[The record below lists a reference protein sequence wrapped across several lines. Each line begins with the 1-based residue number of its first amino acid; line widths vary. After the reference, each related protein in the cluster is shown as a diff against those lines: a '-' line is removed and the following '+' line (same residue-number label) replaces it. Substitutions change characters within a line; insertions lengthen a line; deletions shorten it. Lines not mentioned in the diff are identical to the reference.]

1 MSEQVAEQVAQPEAA
16 PSMLETPAEVAQ
28 GGSGNG
34 FMEMIP
40 EELREHPSLAPI
52 KDVGNLA
59 RSYVNA
65 QRLIG
70 SDKVPLPANP
80 TDEDLDNIY
89 SRLGRPEDASGYEIA
104 TDGTLITEEVASAYA
119 DVAHK
124 LRLTPEQA
132 NGILEYYKGTIGQ
145 TEEEM
150 QQIAA
155 QQAEETA
162 AELRREWGRA
172 FEDKVALAKDVV
184 DQFAGSEILQMR
196 LEDGTMIGNHPA
208 FIKAFAAI
216 GDFKSTVT
224 SEDTISDGAVNRQF
238 TPAQA
243 QAEVDAI
250 MNDKTHPYWDRKNPV
265 ARDRAVQ
272 RMQDLMAM
280 IHD

>member
-1 MSEQVAEQVAQPEAA
+1 
-16 PSMLETPAEVAQ
+16 
-28 GGSGNG
+28 
-34 FMEMIP
+34 
-40 EELREHPSLAPI
+40 
-52 KDVGNLA
+52 
-59 RSYVNA
+59 VNA

-89 SRLGRPEDASGYEIA
+89 SKLGRPEDASGYEIA
-104 TDGTLITEEVASAYA
+104 TDGNIITEEVASAYA

-132 NGILEYYKGTIGQ
+132 NGILEYYKGSIGQ
-145 TEEEM
+145 TEEQM
-150 QQIAA
+150 QQFAE
-155 QQAEETA
+155 QQAEETT

-184 DQFAGSEILQMR
+184 DQFAGNEILQMR

-243 QAEVDAI
+243 QAEVDAV
-250 MNDKTHPYWDRKNPV
+250 MNDKSHPYWDRKNPV

-272 RMQDLMAM
+272 RMQELMAM
-280 IHD
+280 IHE

>member
-1 MSEQVAEQVAQPEAA
+1 MSEQVAEQVAQPEVA
-16 PSMLETPAEVAQ
+16 PSTLETPAEVAQ

-40 EELREHPSLAPI
+40 EELREHPSLSSI
-52 KDVGNLA
+52 KDVENLA

-70 SDKVPLPANP
+70 SDKVPLPVNP

-89 SRLGRPEDASGYEIA
+89 SRLGRPENASGYDISV
-104 TDGTLITEEVASAYA
+104 DGNLITEEIATEYA
-119 DVAHK
+119 DMAHK

-132 NGILEYYKGTIGQ
+132 NGVLEYYRNSINQ
-145 TEEEM
+145 SDEQM
-150 QQIAA
+150 QQVV
-155 QQAEETA
+155 QEQAEQTT
-162 AELRREWGRA
+162 AELQREWGRA
-172 FEDKVALAKDVV
+172 FEQKVALAREVV
-184 DQFAGSEILQMR
+184 DQFAGSEILQLR
-196 LEDGTMIGNHPA
+196 LDDGTLIGNHPA

-224 SEDTISDGAVNRQF
+224 SEDTISDSAMNRQF

-243 QAEVDAI
+243 QAEVDA
-250 MNDKTHPYWDRKNPV
+250 MLNDKSHAYWDRKNPV
-265 ARDRAVQ
+265 ARERAVQ

-280 IHD
+280 IHE

>member
-1 MSEQVAEQVAQPEAA
+1 MSEQVAEQVAQPEVA
-16 PSMLETPAEVAQ
+16 PSTLETPAEVAQ

-40 EELREHPSLAPI
+40 EELREHPSLSSI
-52 KDVGNLA
+52 KDVENLA

-70 SDKVPLPANP
+70 SDKVPLPVNP

-89 SRLGRPEDASGYEIA
+89 SRLGRPESPSGYEISV
-104 TDGTLITEEVASAYA
+104 DGNLITEEIATEYA
-119 DVAHK
+119 DMAHK

-132 NGILEYYKGTIGQ
+132 NGVLEYYRNSINQ
-145 TEEEM
+145 SDEQM
-150 QQIAA
+150 QQVV
-155 QQAEETA
+155 QEQAEKTT
-162 AELRREWGRA
+162 AELQREWGRA
-172 FEDKVALAKDVV
+172 FEQKVALAREVV
-184 DQFAGSEILQMR
+184 DQFAGSEILQLR
-196 LEDGTMIGNHPA
+196 LDDGTLIGNHPA

-224 SEDTISDGAVNRQF
+224 SEDTISDSAMNRQF

-243 QAEVDAI
+243 QAEVDA
-250 MNDKTHPYWDRKNPV
+250 MLNDKSHAYWDRKNPV
-265 ARDRAVQ
+265 ARERAVQ

-280 IHD
+280 IHE

>member
-1 MSEQVAEQVAQPEAA
+1 MSEQVAEQVAQPEVA
-16 PSMLETPAEVAQ
+16 PSTLETPAEVAQ

-40 EELREHPSLAPI
+40 EELREHPSLSSI
-52 KDVGNLA
+52 KDVENLA

-70 SDKVPLPANP
+70 SDKVPLPVNP

-89 SRLGRPEDASGYEIA
+89 SRLGRPENPSDYDISV
-104 TDGTLITEEVASAYA
+104 DGNLITEEIATEYA
-119 DVAHK
+119 DMAHK

-132 NGILEYYKGTIGQ
+132 NGVLEYYRNSINQ
-145 TEEEM
+145 SDEQM
-150 QQIAA
+150 QQIV
-155 QQAEETA
+155 QEQAEQTT
-162 AELRREWGRA
+162 AELQREWGRA
-172 FEDKVALAKDVV
+172 FEQKVALAREVV
-184 DQFAGSEILQMR
+184 DQFAGSEILQLR
-196 LEDGTMIGNHPA
+196 LDDGTLIGNHPA

-224 SEDTISDGAVNRQF
+224 SEDTISDSAMNRQF

-243 QAEVDAI
+243 QAEVDA
-250 MNDKTHPYWDRKNPV
+250 MLNDKSHAYWDRKNPV
-265 ARDRAVQ
+265 ARERAVQ

-280 IHD
+280 IHE